1 MPMTWRAC
9 EMPPDAT
16 GNPVL
21 RLHGALAKHVAAQ
34 RLSSLVSVTDESV
47 MAAATVIL
55 QRDD

>member
-1 MPMTWRAC
+1 MTWRAC